1 MNLYKVKYRQWNALF
16 SDMYDCEK
24 LSVGE
29 NNQEAIDRVKEI
41 ADKDARNFEAEIITN
56 VFGYEIKCDDNN
68 SQKSNNNKV
77 YKRIENQ
84 YQNDCQIIAEVDNE
98 DNSIDV
104 AVKVDDQP
112 LVTLNVA
119 TDGDTITIRKWLGFG
134 DSIDETIN
142 IDDITESHQ
151 DTEMTLS

>member
-1 MNLYKVKYRQWNALF
+1 MNLYKVKYRQWNGLF

-29 NNQEAIDRVKEI
+29 NDQEAIDRVKET

-56 VFGYEIKCDDNN
+56 VFEYKIKCDDNN
-68 SQKSNNNKV
+68 SQKTNNDKV
-77 YKRIENQ
+77 CKRIENQ
-84 YQNDCQIIAEVDNE
+84 IKNDCQIIAEVDNE

-104 AVKVDDQP
+104 AVKVDEQP
-112 LVTLNVA
+112 LVTFNIA
-119 TDGDTITIRKWLGFG
+119 ADGDTITIRKWLGFG

-142 IDDITESHQ
+142 IEDIDDINQNTEI
-151 DTEMTLS
+151 TM